1 MAQSGFIESEDLFFE
16 LFAETF
22 GLDKLQYL
30 VPEYPFE
37 DIYGYPRRIDYALM
51 SGVEKYALEIDGQ
64 RYHDPTQV
72 AKDKFIDDLIRQN
85 SLVYQGWTVYRWAY
99 RQLTQSREQVK
110 SELVQFLGHNPLLQL
125 WAEFLPHQRAGEV
138 ASGDLELREHQAVA
152 LDELARLR
160 REGKTLALLTHAT
173 GTGKTT
179 TAVLDAKRVG
189 LPVLFLAHTREL
201 VEQAA
206 HTFVRLWPEAE
217 VTIEDGDGR
226 RSLARGKES
235 LKRREGCDAAGS
247 DEHEKDVFAG
257 KVTVSSVQ
265 YVSRNLSQYAPE
277 QFGYLVIDEA
287 HHATSR
293 TYKEVIGHFKTRF
306 LLGLTATPE
315 RMDGQSLLDIF
326 QHVAHRMDLKTAIE
340 LGELVPIRCVRVKT
354 NVDLSS
360 VRFNGFRYQAKD
372 LEEKLRIPERDRL
385 IVQTY
390 LELTPGER
398 AVVFCVNV
406 AHAERLAELFCA
418 AGVEARSV
426 SGRQSRVERQQI
438 LSDYGAGAIQVLC
451 ACDILNEGWDS
462 PETRVLL
469 MARPTLSK
477 VIYLQQLG
485 RGTRKAPGKE
495 SLLVVDFVDN
505 GNRYN
510 QGVSL
515 HRLFKI
521 REYMAGRLAL
531 APVERI
537 AEERAAWEATRV
549 SQDLPEAFAHLHL
562 WLKDIEVVDLFDWQH
577 AIEHMWSHRR
587 LAMELGVSDDTVIN
601 WVRKGKV
608 VADHVVPLGKRTFYY
623 FEPERAEEIR
633 RVTNTP
639 PRLPI
644 YDEFFLFVRQAD
656 RVFSYKP
663 VLLAAM
669 IELADTGGRVGVD
682 RLVERFA
689 SFYQERQRC
698 GLPVEAPKAKMARIE
713 NLTNDEIRVVL
724 FEMPFEKFERKGYFR
739 RCREL
744 TEVEW
749 HPSLWA
755 KLTVADKATLLSE
768 AELQIEDYYS
778 RRVAPKR

>member
-1 MAQSGFIESEDLFFE
+1 MSESKFKESEDLFFE

-51 SGVEKYALEIDGQ
+51 SGVDKFALEIDGQ
-64 RYHDPTQV
+64 RYHDPLQV

-85 SLVYQGWTVYRWAY
+85 SLVYHGWTVYRWAY

-110 SELVQFLGHNPLLQL
+110 SELVQFLGHNPMLQL
-125 WAEFLPHQRAGEV
+125 WAEFLPLQRAGEV
-138 ASGDLELREHQAVA
+138 ASGDLELREHQASA
-152 LDELARLR
+152 LDELAGLR
-160 REGKTLALLTHAT
+160 REGKTIALLTHAT

-206 HTFVRLWPEAE
+206 HTFLRLWPEAE
-217 VTIEDGDGR
+217 VIVEDGAGR
-226 RSLARGKES
+226 RSLGKAKD
-235 LKRREGCDAAGS
+235 LPAKRKSEEAAGTVENDDGVS
-247 DEHEKDVFAG
+247 PIEVI
-257 KVTVSSVQ
+257 VSSIQ
-265 YVSRNLSQYAPE
+265 YVSRNLSHFSPD

-293 TYKEVIGHFKTRF
+293 TYKEVIGYFKTRF

-326 QHVAHRMDLKTAIE
+326 QQVAHRMDLKRAIE

-398 AVVFCVNV
+398 TVIFCVNV
-406 AHAERLAELFCA
+406 AHAESLAELFCA
-418 AGVEARSV
+418 EGVPARAV
-426 SGRQSRVERQQI
+426 SGRQGRSERQQI
-438 LSDYGAGAIQVLC
+438 LADYATGVIRVLC

-462 PETRVLL
+462 PETRVLF

-505 GNRYN
+505 GNWYN
-510 QGVSL
+510 QGLSL

-531 APVERI
+531 APTEKI
-537 AEERAAWEATRV
+537 AEERAAWEAARL
-549 SQDLPEAFAHLHL
+549 SQELPEALAHLHL
-562 WLKDIEVVDLFDWQH
+562 WLKDIEVVDLFDWQD

-587 LAMELGVSDDTVIN
+587 LAMELGVSDDTVLN

-608 VADHVVPLGKRTFYY
+608 QADHAVPLGKRTYYY
-623 FEPERAEEIR
+623 FEPDRVEEIR
-633 RVTNTP
+633 RATNTP

-656 RVFSYKP
+656 MVFSYKS
-663 VLLAAM
+663 VLLMAM
-669 IELADTGGRVGVD
+669 LELTDPDGRVRVD

-689 SFYQERQRC
+689 RFYREREEQ
-698 GLPVEAPKAKMARIE
+698 GLPVEAPKAKMARVRDLTTDDIR
-713 NLTNDEIRVVL
+713 NLL

-749 HPSLWA
+749 HPSLWV
-755 KLTVADKATLLSE
+755 KLTAGDKEMLLRE
-768 AELQIEDYYS
+768 AQWQNDDYYA
-778 RRVAPKR
+778 RRVAPQG